1 MASGN
6 APTSRG
12 GFYCANDKGGCG
24 AHTVKWIP
32 PVEQGKWHCPMSN
45 RHRIFEV
52 RKGVVYCA
60 ECHYEA
66 NPNTPLP
73 TVDDK
78 PEKDHANPRYWYEC
92 QESAFAPG
100 IADGWPEV
108 IPAPHTAN
116 GRLVRREYP
125 TPNNPEIPDSCE
137 ESQQTIDDKPTRV
150 DLLDTKTGV
159 VHVVPDEWHHDHAD
173 ILTDQLPI
181 DDPSAMDGVDLGII
195 NDQWVEI
202 DRLKAELAN
211 VYKQDE
217 GFIKVADDR
226 LDKIMVLEKKE
237 RDKER
242 TIDSLRAKL
251 DEMRTDSFFWEDL
264 AETRGAR
271 HIAELRAHHKTKA
284 GYDELIDDCASLNK
298 SCDAYEKENVNLA
311 KKVGAEMEKGF
322 KLQEENERLK
332 VDVPE
337 QDRQITEQW
346 ETIKRL
352 KKKCGEVDA

>member
-1 MASGN
+1 MMQDQFQTDILRAVRDIRNQLKRTVPEGDIVDD
-6 APTSRG
+6 AKEPVILSR
-12 GFYCANDKGGCG
+12 YA
-24 AHTVKWIP
+24 P
-32 PVEQGKWHCPMSN
+32 PV
-45 RHRIFEV
+45 
-52 RKGVVYCA
+52 
-60 ECHYEA
+60 
-66 NPNTPLP
+66 
-73 TVDDK
+73 
-78 PEKDHANPRYWYEC
+78 
-92 QESAFAPG
+92 
-100 IADGWPEV
+100 
-108 IPAPHTAN
+108 
-116 GRLVRREYP
+116 
-125 TPNNPEIPDSCE
+125 
-137 ESQQTIDDKPTRV
+137 
-150 DLLDTKTGV
+150 
-159 VHVVPDEWHHDHAD
+159 
-173 ILTDQLPI
+173 
-181 DDPSAMDGVDLGII
+181 DDPSAMEGVDLEAIRDWATNQEVDEIADKYDGII

-346 ETIKRL
+346 ETIKRYKRAL
-352 KKKCGEVDA
+352 EDVVRIENSIAMDDSARRTCNEIANDALSDKEDKT